1 MASIAIPW
9 DSLSETALRGIVEE
23 FVTREGTEYG
33 ARPVSLDEK
42 RRAVLRQLEAG
53 EVLITFND
61 EDQTCSLIPARR

>member
-61 EDQTCSLIPARR
+61 EDQT

>member
-1 MASIAIPW
+1 MASIEIPW

-42 RRAVLRQLEAG
+42 RRAVMRQLEAG

>member
-33 ARPVSLDEK
+33 VRPVSLDEK

-61 EDQTCSLIPARR
+61 EDQTCSLIPAPR

>member
-1 MASIAIPW
+1 MASIGIPW

-42 RRAVLRQLEAG
+42 RQAVMRQLEAG

>member
-42 RRAVLRQLEAG
+42 RRAVMRQLEAG

>member
-1 MASIAIPW
+1 MASITIPW

-33 ARPVSLDEK
+33 ARPVSLHEK

>member
-1 MASIAIPW
+1 MASITIPW

-42 RRAVLRQLEAG
+42 RRAVMRQLEAG

>member
-1 MASIAIPW
+1 MASIGIPW

-42 RRAVLRQLEAG
+42 RRAVMRQLEAG